1 MIRRPPKST
10 RTATLFPYTTLFRSV
25 AIVEDDIYG
34 FLDEAVPPPIT
45 HFAPSVGH
53 YVLSVSKCIAPG
65 LRTGFLVV
73 PPGDASAYVAA
84 VRASVWMAP
93 PLAVEIAARWILDGT
108 GKRLSNSLREEAAAR
123 PRQVQER
130 LAGDDYT
137 TATHRSEERRVG
149 QEWGRTCRSRW
160 SPDHSKK
167 KKNTK

>member
-84 VRASVWMAP
+84 VRTPVWMAP
-93 PLAVEIAARWILDGT
+93 PPAVAIAARRILDRT
-108 GKRLSNSLREEAAAR
+108 GNTLSEGLRHERDVPQNRVLWPPAR
-123 PRQVQER
+123 T
-130 LAGDDYT
+130 DH
-137 TATHRSEERRVG
+137 TH
-149 QEWGRTCRSRW
+149 
-160 SPDHSKK
+160 
-167 KKNTK
+167 